1 MATKLKKMRLT
12 SVDLVRAGANQEADI
27 CLFKSADPPK
37 PTESPTEA
45 EKNIFKRFTAWLRNN
60 PTEAQNE
67 PHSPIEKAD
76 DTPDLEFIYK
86 SALTES
92 LNSIMAD
99 DTLSTVEKKKLTEDS
114 LRQYAEKIRELE
126 RDEEDYDGGDDID
139 EEAIEAVDDFD
150 KDDLR
155 EELIEEVV
163 ESRNRRRYHRPEDID
178 EIDEVE
184 KFNPYHDRSGRF
196 SSAGGGGGGG
206 ASSGGSAAA
215 GQKPRSAAIAGLNQ
229 FRDGYN
235 SPGPSRL
242 TAAQKESGNKLID
255 KYEKAIRA
263 DPSKA
268 ADTLR
273 QEWREAKSTGKKIRS
288 KVHEAAVKD
297 QLDKMTTLMRAGDDN
312 TAKVRILEGI
322 ATVTGIKL

>member
-27 CLFKSADPPK
+27 CLFKSADPPS
-37 PTESPTEA
+37 PTESPTED
-45 EKNIFKRFTAWLRNN
+45 EKNIFKRFIAWLQNN

-76 DTPDLEFIYK
+76 DAPDLEFIYK

-99 DTLSTVEKKKLTEDS
+99 ESLTTVEKKSMAEES

-126 RDEEDYDGGDDID
+126 RDEEDYDSGDDD
-139 EEAIEAVDDFD
+139 TIE
-150 KDDLR
+150 
-155 EELIEEVV
+155 EELAEEVV
-163 ESRNRRRYHRPEDID
+163 ENKLKKAKKRPKLLWDIDDPENAYDAESVGIDIDEIEEID

-206 ASSGGSAAA
+206 ASSGGSAGTTGNKKPPIPKSAVSVNTTTYEFTHGKPKGN
-215 GQKPRSAAIAGLNQ
+215 GQWAFKIGGKTVFFNGKNSDAKKQAIAH
-229 FRDGYN
+229 
-235 SPGPSRL
+235 
-242 TAAQKESGNKLID
+242 AAKNGEWSVKL
-255 KYEKAIRA
+255 E
-263 DPSKA
+263 
-268 ADTLR
+268 T
-273 QEWREAKSTGKKIRS
+273 
-288 KVHEAAVKD
+288 
-297 QLDKMTTLMRAGDDN
+297 
-312 TAKVRILEGI
+312 
-322 ATVTGIKL
+322 